1 MSAESV
7 QTLLRLLSQEAK
19 IPLATAISKIKELQA
34 AGLGRADEIAKTKI
48 DGLKTIFVDEK
59 QAKQVL
65 SAAKRVVKKRA
76 ADDDN
81 MDAKPATKKRKPA
94 DSLFEISEELSP
106 AAIEESLILPTSD
119 LSEDKLSDVVLHT
132 NRAPLVLAFVV
143 TLLKHTMPGQPL
155 SSRLSLAQA
164 YVSITSRSRAVN
176 LGIESGKSA
185 EEEGFGNGQPVVTIM
200 GKDIRVIR
208 RHDYDWKSPP
218 QTTEVKNEP
227 SENKDAVALPLDNE
241 EPALWALDLES
252 HRSSSTSTSR
262 SEGTGTPNMPIFTPQ
277 SARKYLLKSFSSAPE
292 EDSHTSP
299 KKLTAAARSQSNE
312 LNLGKLLR
320 CLDIL
325 YDSWASSLS
334 PTQLNDRTWS
344 WYAKVRPSVEDGV
357 AGWGGRNQLKMADIL
372 SLRPRS

>member
-19 IPLATAISKIKELQA
+19 IPLATALSKIKELQA
-34 AGLGRADEIAKTKI
+34 AGLGSADEIAKTKI
-48 DGLKTIFVDEK
+48 DSLKTIFVDEK
-59 QAKQVL
+59 KSKQVL

-76 ADDDN
+76 AADDN
-81 MDAKPATKKRKPA
+81 VDAKPAVKKRKPA
-94 DSLFEISEELSP
+94 DSLFETSEELSP

-119 LSEDKLSDVVLHT
+119 LSEDGLSDVVLHT

-164 YVSITSRSRAVN
+164 YVSITSRSRAVS

-185 EEEGFGNGQPVVTIM
+185 EEEGFGDGQPVVTIM

-208 RHDYDWKSPP
+208 RYDYDWNSPP

-227 SENKDAVALPLDNE
+227 SENEKSVTLPPNNE
-241 EPALWALDLES
+241 EPALWALDLEARKS
-252 HRSSSTSTSR
+252 LSTSISR
-262 SEGTGTPNMPIFTPQ
+262 SEGAGTPNMPIFTPQ

-292 EDSHTSP
+292 EASHTPP
-299 KKLTAAARSQSNE
+299 KKLTAAARSQSNG

-344 WYAKVRPSVEDGV
+344 WYAKVRPSVEEGV
-357 AGWGGRNQLKMADIL
+357 AGWGGKNQLKLADIL
-372 SLRPRS
+372 SLRSRS